1 MPDRRP
7 ADPDAAAA
15 PPALVR
21 LIEASDGPM
30 LVATV
35 FAVAAYLAQL
45 AGLWPML
52 GLDSAYR
59 GFSLVVDLVFLAD
72 LLLKVTILRGPYL
85 RSPWFLVDL
94 VAALP
99 VLGSLPRMP
108 DAIAALR
115 VVRTLRFFR
124 LLRTVRMV
132 RVLGMFRAAEEAAGD
147 SAEGRE
153 FRRALNL
160 AVVTYTGMFM
170 GVLAAVGED
179 RRAELF
185 LVLGSVLGMILI
197 LVVTRYRVRDLSARQ
212 VRALLNVALPVQVA
226 RHLFDHPEAA
236 GQTEHAPATV
246 IFCDLVGFTEAVE
259 GLDGDL
265 DRLKQHLEAAFDVV
279 VDAHVEQDLIVDKFI
294 GDAVMSFRGGS
305 LVPGS
310 AQEHA
315 ARVVR
320 AAVAGSRALA
330 ALGDPYFRTLKVGGA
345 SAERAVIGAFG
356 TSRRLSYTVLGDD
369 VNLASR
375 LEAACG
381 QVGASTLFCPRT
393 RELAGQVP
401 GVAWRRIG
409 RVRVKGKAEAIEVFE
424 ALPAD
429 GAGPWIPQYEEG
441 VSLLEARDFAA
452 AVAALSAADQAR
464 PGGDPASRVQGR
476 RAARLLEEPPGPGWD
491 PALTVTK

>member
-1 MPDRRP
+1 MRERHPTAGPDDAVP
-7 ADPDAAAA
+7 ATLA
-15 PPALVR
+15 R
-21 LIEASDGPM
+21 LIEASDRPM
-30 LVATV
+30 LVATI

-52 GLDSAYR
+52 GLDTAYR
-59 GFSLVVDLVFLAD
+59 RFSLVVDLVFLAD
-72 LLLKVTILRGPYL
+72 LLLKLLVLRGPYL

-147 SAEGRE
+147 SPEGRD
-153 FRRALNL
+153 FRRALYL
-160 AVVTYTGMFM
+160 AVVSYTGMFM

-197 LVVTRYRVRDLSARQ
+197 LVVTRYRVRDLSAQQ

-226 RHLFDHPEAA
+226 RHLFAHPEAA
-236 GQTEHAPATV
+236 GHTEHAPATV

-310 AQEHA
+310 AQDHA

-330 ALGDPYFRTLKVGGA
+330 ALGDPYFRALKVGGA

-381 QVGASTLFCPRT
+381 QVGACTLFCPRT
-393 RELAGQVP
+393 RALAGEVP

-409 RVRVKGKAEAIEVFE
+409 RVRVKGKADDIEVFE
-424 ALPAD
+424 ALPAEE
-429 GAGPWIPQYEEG
+429 AGPWLALYEEG
-441 VSLLEARDFAA
+441 VRRIEAQDFALA
-452 AVAALSAADQAR
+452 LDRLSAADQR
-464 PGGDPASRVQGR
+464 RQGGDPASRVQAR
-476 RAARLLEEPPGPGWD
+476 RAARLVDEPPGPGWD
-491 PALTVTK
+491 PAMSVTK